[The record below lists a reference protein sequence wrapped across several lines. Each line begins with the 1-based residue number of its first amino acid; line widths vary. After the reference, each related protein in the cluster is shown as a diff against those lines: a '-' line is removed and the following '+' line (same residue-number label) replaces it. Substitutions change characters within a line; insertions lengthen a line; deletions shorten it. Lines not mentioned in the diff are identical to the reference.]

1 MKKTMA
7 FVLVF
12 LFSLHGFAQNE
23 IIYFFGKLSVVF
35 AKVDQ
40 VFVNKTCVNKKCLAY
55 KSFRKFK
62 DVQIDPKLLYGG
74 KNPNSVRCS
83 KIMGGE
89 VIIGRDL
96 EGNQQSVC
104 QFKDNSFL
112 F

>member
-1 MKKTMA
+1 MVSFILM
-7 FVLVF
+7 L
-12 LFSLHGFAQNE
+12 SLNVFAQKD

-35 AKVDQ
+35 TKVDE
-40 VFVNKTCVNKKCLAY
+40 VFVNRTCANKKCLAY
-55 KSFRKFK
+55 KSYQKYK
-62 DVQIDPKLLYGG
+62 DAKIDPKFLYGG

-83 KIMGGE
+83 KIMGGD
-89 VIIGRDL
+89 VIIGRDI